1 MQNLSQKTLPKCS
14 NFAQARFAKLRFKAI
29 KSIENFTNPYLALK
43 TTLKTLFIAAN
54 YLQIY
59 WS

>member
-1 MQNLSQKTLPKCS
+1 M
-14 NFAQARFAKLRFKAI
+14 FKSI